1 MTALEWSLVASLIAN
16 GVLMAVLLVVCA
28 CLRGWQDRYDEHV
41 LVASWMRDAANAQG
55 KLEVSDRWNT
65 YLRARLDLAA
75 GLNEDVKDLMKDEEE
90 DEE

>member
-1 MTALEWSLVASLIAN
+1 MTALEWSLLAN
-16 GVLMAVLLVVCA
+16 VLLGGILVFA
-28 CLRGWQDRYDEHV
+28 LMHWMHWRAKYDEHV

-75 GLNEDVKDLMKDEEE
+75 GLNEDVKDLLQDEGEEE
-90 DEE
+90 